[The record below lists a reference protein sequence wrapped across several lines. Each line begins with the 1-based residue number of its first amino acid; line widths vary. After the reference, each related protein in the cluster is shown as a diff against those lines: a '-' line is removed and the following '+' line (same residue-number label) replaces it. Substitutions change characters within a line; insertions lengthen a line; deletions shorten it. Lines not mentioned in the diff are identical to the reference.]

1 MGFMM
6 GINLT
11 LQVAFGVP
19 TELAAI
25 ATLFTFWDPNKNH
38 AAAYI
43 AGFLVLTV
51 LVNIIGVRWY
61 GEIEFFFGKCLCTRA
76 GQGTAARCHGQ
87 SCHHALPTSAPSSP
101 TLMSL
106 PLTPQ
111 PASRL
116 PRSLV

>member
-51 LVNIIGVRWY
+51 LVNIVGVRWY
-61 GEIEFFFGKCLCTRA
+61 GEIEFFFGKSSNLGEVSAEADVGTNTTSICATICL
-76 GQGTAARCHGQ
+76 GSETAFE
-87 SCHHALPTSAPSSP
+87 
-101 TLMSL
+101 
-106 PLTPQ
+106 
-111 PASRL
+111 PACQ
-116 PRSLV
+116 